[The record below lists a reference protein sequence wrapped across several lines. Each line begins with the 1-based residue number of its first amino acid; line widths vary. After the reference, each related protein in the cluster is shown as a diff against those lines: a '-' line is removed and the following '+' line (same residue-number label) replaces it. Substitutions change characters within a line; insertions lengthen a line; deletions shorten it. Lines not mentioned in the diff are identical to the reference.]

1 MGDDPASKPPRT
13 HHTTV
18 EGAATPAPP
27 ASSGSSAARPATP
40 KPTIPDV
47 DIEAEIGRGGMGVV
61 FRGRQPYIDR
71 QVAVKL
77 LLVDSG
83 NAGAEYVRRFQRE
96 AKILAALSH
105 PHIVACYSAGI
116 TGEGQPYLIME
127 FIDGP
132 TLRDWIEAHGA
143 LDQEHALRVVRDLA
157 LALGHANGLGI
168 IHRDVKPENV
178 LLTRREDVAADD
190 PFPFIAKLVDL
201 GLARP
206 AKQHAD
212 MSLTLSGVVMGTPA
226 TMAPEQ
232 FDDPDNVDFRTDI
245 YGLGCVLFHALTG
258 KSAFG
263 GKTLAQIV
271 TTKVSGEVP
280 KASNHNAK
288 LSRGVNELIARMLAR
303 EREGRP
309 DSYRALVA
317 EIDDLLAG
325 REPGHG
331 GGVKVPLLI
340 GLGVIAAGAIIGLLL
355 KGHGKPVE
363 PTLATPVAA
372 APLAKPVAEP
382 APTPVPPPVAAPPAP
397 AVITPGVVAP
407 PAVPV
412 SAPAPPPVPAAGPFE
427 FDAATPL
434 THPDFK
440 STLDDWTKEGDAV
453 WVPSEDNANAISGQ
467 RGRIS
472 RTLPPPPWQ
481 IEGTFRLTTGGGDA
495 TLMSM
500 LGLEL
505 ADGSTWVV
513 AIKNLGETF
522 LVTTEELAD
531 GKTISL
537 IDRRAFPAKDV
548 QMTLTAGEDAVVIQ
562 VNKGRF
568 STLKLPAAP
577 KRLFLAVD
585 GKTPVTVSDLGISL
599 PKPAGPPVAAP

>member
-1 MGDDPASKPPRT
+1 MGDDPATKPERT

-18 EGAATPAPP
+18 EGVAGSPPPTPA
-27 ASSGSSAARPATP
+27 AAKPATP

-77 LLVDSG
+77 LLLDNG
-83 NAGAEYVRRFQRE
+83 NGGTEYVRRFQRE

-132 TLRDWIEAHGA
+132 TLRDWIEAHGP
-143 LDQEHALRVVRDLA
+143 LDQQHALQVVHDLA
-157 LALGHANGLGI
+157 QALGHANGLGI

-178 LLTRREDVAADD
+178 LLTRREQVAADD

-212 MSLTLSGVVMGTPA
+212 MSLTLAGVVMGTPA

-271 TTKVSGEVP
+271 THKVSGDIP
-280 KASNHNAK
+280 KASTHGTK

-303 EREGRP
+303 DRESRP
-309 DSYRALVA
+309 DSYRTLVA

-325 REPGHG
+325 RESGQG
-331 GGVKVPLLI
+331 GGLKVPLLI
-340 GLGVIAAGAIIGLLL
+340 GLGVIVAGAVVGLML

-363 PTLATPVAA
+363 APVVAPVAVVPIATPV
-372 APLAKPVAEP
+372 EP
-382 APTPVPPPVAAPPAP
+382 APAQVPPPVAAPPVAAGTPPVVTAP
-397 AVITPGVVAP
+397 TPAP
-407 PAVPV
+407 VPV
-412 SAPAPPPVPAAGPFE
+412 PVPAPTPAPGAGPLE
-427 FDAATPL
+427 FAAATPL

-472 RTLPPPPWQ
+472 RPLPAPPWQ
-481 IEGTFRLTTGGGDA
+481 IDGTFRLTTGGGDA

-548 QMTLTAGEDAVVIQ
+548 LLTLTASEDAVVIQ
-562 VNKGRF
+562 VNKGKF

-577 KRLFLAVD
+577 KRLFLSVD
-585 GKTPVTVSDLGISL
+585 GKTPVSVSDLGISL
-599 PKPAGPPVAAP
+599 PKAATPVPAVP